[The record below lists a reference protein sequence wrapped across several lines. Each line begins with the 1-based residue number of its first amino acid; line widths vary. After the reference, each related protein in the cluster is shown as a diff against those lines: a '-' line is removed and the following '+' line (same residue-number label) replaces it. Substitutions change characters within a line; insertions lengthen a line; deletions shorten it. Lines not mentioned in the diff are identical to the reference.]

1 MHQIFQKEMD
11 GQGRIIL
18 PREWRQKLRSNKVI
32 VVMEDLSLRVLP
44 EPKKLSSFFD
54 KAKQSRL
61 KPDPFEDYAQ
71 SLAEASLS

>member
-11 GQGRIIL
+11 EQGRIIL
-18 PREWRQKLRSNKVI
+18 PRQWRQKLRSRKVI

-44 EPKKLSSFFD
+44 EPKKLTSFFE
-54 KAKQSRL
+54 KAKPSKL

-71 SLAEASLS
+71 SLAEASAA